1 MKNRPG
7 RIFYLIE
14 FDGLEEEFIREYCE
28 DCLVNKLYISSII
41 EISKRFDSF
50 NFDLLSSIVEE
61 SNRYGEDPKD
71 FMYILNAK
79 PEYAGKMDYKVQ
91 VELGG
96 ELVPAKSIGNKT
108 VCINP
113 SIDDFSVSICL
124 AWENSNEE
132 ASDVFTGDDESIDWS
147 TVVDWLKEGRAAL
160 YYNGSK
166 DRPFE
171 DTDWTW
177 CNVFV
182 GYNDIV
188 RYEGVNTTVYS
199 PDPGVLVKLTK
210 DTNKKKTKGR
220 NRLADFID

>member
-1 MKNRPG
+1 
-7 RIFYLIE
+7 
-14 FDGLEEEFIREYCE
+14 
-28 DCLVNKLYISSII
+28 
-41 EISKRFDSF
+41 
-50 NFDLLSSIVEE
+50 
-61 SNRYGEDPKD
+61 
-71 FMYILNAK
+71 MYILNAK